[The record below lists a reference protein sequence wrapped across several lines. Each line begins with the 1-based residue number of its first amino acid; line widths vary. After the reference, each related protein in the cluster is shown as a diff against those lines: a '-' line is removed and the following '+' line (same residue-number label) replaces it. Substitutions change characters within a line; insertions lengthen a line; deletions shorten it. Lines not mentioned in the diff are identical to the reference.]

1 MHAVFEGRA
10 RHEDDDEEG
19 MGAEQKRM
27 EATQGCTILRHKK
40 SMLGF
45 EMTKCSK

>member
-1 MHAVFEGRA
+1 VICAFPEIKYRA
-10 RHEDDDEEG
+10 H

-27 EATQGCTILRHKK
+27 EANQDCTILWYQD

-45 EMTKCSK
+45 EMTK